1 MILFYVSLC
10 QLNTEKKK
18 KKNPLENIDLLRYSD
33 GVKML

>member
-1 MILFYVSLC
+1 MSLFYVSLD
-10 QLNTEKKK
+10 QLNTEKK

>member
-1 MILFYVSLC
+1 MILFYVSLY

-18 KKNPLENIDLLRYSD
+18 KNSLENIDLLRYSD